1 MAIDV
6 DTLRRI
12 LRVSSPEA
20 RMICWLILNGHNQ
33 AEIAEKLEIT
43 TRAVEGHMHR
53 LRKRVEKMVARGAI
67 QTRHQL
73 QDSQVTAAH
82 DTTARGARLRCLRHQ
97 QGVGAAGV
105 QRQRRS

>member
-73 QDSQVTAAH
+73 QDSQATEH
-82 DTTARGARLRCLRHQ
+82 TL
-97 QGVGAAGV
+97 
-105 QRQRRS
+105 RQRVAPDSGASATSRVSV